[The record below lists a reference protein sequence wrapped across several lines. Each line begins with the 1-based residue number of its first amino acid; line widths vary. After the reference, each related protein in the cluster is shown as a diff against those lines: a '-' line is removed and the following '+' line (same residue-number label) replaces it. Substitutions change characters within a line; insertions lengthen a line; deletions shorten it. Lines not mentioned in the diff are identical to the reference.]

1 MAAARRIK
9 GPPRFVAAAI
19 KGREMRLHDSDNG
32 RDHALDG
39 EAFSQHLGIAVEL
52 ALPEFVADHYC
63 LSFVLRFRG
72 QKHSS
77 DNRFRA
83 EQAEKIRSQVL
94 RAQRSR
100 LAEAGNAGR
109 VVEADQRDVFKNMI
123 LLVPVDLLRDGRSI
137 ALFRVRLFRLP
148 NHYELFRLG
157 IRQWSV
163 EEGVYNAEDC
173 AVGRDSQGQRQY
185 DDDQETGILQE
196 TANRDAHIQ
205 PDRSEERRVGKECRS
220 RWSPY
225 H

>member
-1 MAAARRIK
+1 MT
-9 GPPRFVAAAI
+9 PT
-19 KGREMRLHDSDNG
+19 M
-32 RDHALDG
+32 
-39 EAFSQHLGIAVEL
+39 VETTPSMEKL
-52 ALPEFVADHYC
+52 FPSTWGSL
-63 LSFVLRFRG
+63 LSSRFRG

-77 DNRFRA
+77 NNRFRA

-109 VVEADQRDVFKNMI
+109 VVEADQRDVFKDMI

-137 ALFRVRLFRLP
+137 ALFRVRLFCLP

-205 PDRSEERRVGKECRS
+205 RDRLEQSQDSHVRIPPRS
-220 RWSPY
+220 D
-225 H
+225 